1 MADRKSQTARSKK
14 LTPNSAIDAGRRRPE
29 VIVEFIFDRGLLFI
43 SVNNI
48 GDRPATKV
56 SVKFNKEIIG
66 LNGTKII
73 SALPMFKNIEFLGPR
88 REVVTLL
95 DVSDS
100 YFRRKQPTEISVRI
114 SYTDSDD
121 QKYQVTINHNL
132 EIYRD
137 VHYVTSLHASETS
150 GEEVS

>member
-56 SVKFNKEIIG
+56 SVKFNQKITG

-95 DVSDS
+95 DASDS

-114 SYTDSDD
+114 AYTDSED
-121 QKYQVTINHNL
+121 QKYQATIKHNL

-137 VHYVTSLHASETS
+137 VHYVTSLHANETS
-150 GEEVS
+150 AEEV

>member
-121 QKYQVTINHNL
+121 QKYQATINHNL

>member
-1 MADRKSQTARSKK
+1 MADRKFQRARSKK
-14 LTPNSAIDAGRRRPE
+14 LSPVSAIDAGSRRPE
-29 VIVEFIFDRGLLFI
+29 VIVEFLFDRGLLFI

-56 SVKFNKEIIG
+56 SVKFNKEITG

-95 DVSDS
+95 DASDS

-114 SYTDSDD
+114 SYTDSED
-121 QKYQVTINHNL
+121 QKYQATINHNL

-137 VHYVTSLHASETS
+137 IHFVTSLQANETS
-150 GEEVS
+150 AEEVS

>member
-56 SVKFNKEIIG
+56 SVKFNREIIG

-95 DVSDS
+95 DASDS

-121 QKYQVTINHNL
+121 QKYQATINHNL

>member
-95 DVSDS
+95 DASDS

-121 QKYQVTINHNL
+121 QKYQATINHNL